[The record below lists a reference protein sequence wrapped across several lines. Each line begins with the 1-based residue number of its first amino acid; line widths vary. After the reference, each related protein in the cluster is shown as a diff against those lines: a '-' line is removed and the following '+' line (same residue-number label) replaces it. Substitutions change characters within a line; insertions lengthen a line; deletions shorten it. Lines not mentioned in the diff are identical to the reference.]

1 MAAKKGSQVQFQ
13 IDVTTDEEWNKLME
27 RQGLVVIDI
36 YSEWCGP
43 CTAMVSSLKKLKLE
57 IGSDYLHFALAKSNT
72 IDALKRFRDK
82 SEPMWMFIASG
93 HLVNLM
99 FGVDAPNLFQMIK
112 TELENETNVL
122 QGKMERNFIPF
133 EELTEAEKERQA
145 VALAKEQ
152 QMQLIYQEKLAAK
165 MNAIRERSLMKL
177 AKLIPTHSCVIYFP
191 QMVSSDGSCSVAQKM
206 MYLNDSISAA
216 VVDQMQVQFNADTIK
231 QVFYKCPIFPTLPAS
246 LQEAMQSKPVLVT
259 LIQSVITDDAASNT
273 LSPRNC
279 RTDEYQTI
287 EQKLTKIV
295 YGDENPTGYSDQSVA
310 FEFIVENDKGEK
322 IPPMWT
328 PISVLSKA
336 AAIEV
341 LFPRKVESIGYAPDS
356 LPPPQLIIIYD
367 AAKACDIIELTK
379 DFTQDI
385 YKIGFFDS
393 IDPTNAKVICKSYKQ
408 FCDLSE
414 EKKKNAKMVVAIKK
428 GDNDDL
434 LLEFA
439 QVIPLYISPNEKVGS
454 EESEQ
459 FFPFD
464 YDDLDDEVEE
474 KQVDSFDE
482 DKENINID
490 NYEIPAE

>member
-1 MAAKKGSQVQFQ
+1 MPTKQNLAAVRKMAAKKGSQVQFQ

-82 SEPMWMFIASG
+82 SEPMWMFIA
-93 HLVNLM
+93 
-99 FGVDAPNLFQMIK
+99 
-112 TELENETNVL
+112 
-122 QGKMERNFIPF
+122 IPF